1 MTIGYGAPTNDIFYG
16 GCSSMATLLT
26 LEVRNPTAELLLEY
40 LDTVLTLYALCLAMV
55 QSFAGIFLDSICI
68 GMFYA
73 RFSRANVRMH
83 PLL

>member
-26 LEVRNPTAELLLEY
+26 LEVRPCTPERPPKRTTALS
-40 LDTVLTLYALCLAMV
+40 LTRSLSLFRTT

-73 RFSRANVRMH
+73 RFARANVR
-83 PLL
+83 LTTL